1 MPKVGFSMNGWRR
14 NLSEEVRSLRD
25 TARQLLNDEEF
36 DRDELRRVVD
46 EIICMSNSV
55 NCVSIEGEELFS
67 DMSDVY
73 VPILD
78 EED

>member
-1 MPKVGFSMNGWRR
+1 MSKVSFSMNGWRR

-25 TARQLLNDEEF
+25 TAKQLLDDEEL

-78 EED
+78 EKD

>member
-1 MPKVGFSMNGWRR
+1 MGNICFSMNGWRR
-14 NLSEEVRSLRD
+14 NLSDEVRSLRD
-25 TARQLLNDEEF
+25 TVKQLLDEDEL
-36 DRDELRRVVD
+36 DRDELKRVVD
-46 EIICMSNSV
+46 EIICMSNSA
-55 NCVSIEGEELFS
+55 NCLSIPGDELFS

>member
-1 MPKVGFSMNGWRR
+1 MSKVSFSMNGWRR

-25 TARQLLNDEEF
+25 TAKQLLNNEEL

-67 DMSDVY
+67 DMSDVC

>member
-1 MPKVGFSMNGWRR
+1 MSKVSFSMNGWRR

-25 TARQLLNDEEF
+25 TAKQLLNDEEL

-67 DMSDVY
+67 DMSYVY

>member
-1 MPKVGFSMNGWRR
+1 MSKVSFSMNGWRR

-25 TARQLLNDEEF
+25 TAKQLLNDEEL

-67 DMSDVY
+67 DMSDVC

>member
-1 MPKVGFSMNGWRR
+1 MSKVSFSMNGWRR

-25 TARQLLNDEEF
+25 AAKQLLDDEEL
-36 DRDELRRVVD
+36 DRDELKRVVD

>member
-1 MPKVGFSMNGWRR
+1 MSKVSFSMNGWRR

-25 TARQLLNDEEF
+25 TVKQLLDDEEL
-36 DRDELRRVVD
+36 DRDELKRVVD
-46 EIICMSNSV
+46 ELICMSNSV